1 MRRIL
6 LIASLVPLFLTC
18 IPTRAQNQSKFAAEF
33 SDEWDR
39 FTHVC
44 AEENAGSALHT
55 FGCRVVTA
63 FTDRPL
69 HISAGSIAPQNGYG
83 FGRAFVYGRNLHNAW
98 RARRSL
104 ERVGS
109 TNGSWRAAL
118 YS

>member
-18 IPTRAQNQSKFAAEF
+18 IPARAQNQSKFEAEF

-63 FTDRPL
+63 FIDHPL
-69 HISAGSIAPQNGYG
+69 HISTGSIAPQNSIG
-83 FGRAFVYGRNLHNAW
+83 FGQSLVYSSDILNV
-98 RARRSL
+98 RRIGGKL
-104 ERVGS
+104 
-109 TNGSWRAAL
+109 
-118 YS
+118 